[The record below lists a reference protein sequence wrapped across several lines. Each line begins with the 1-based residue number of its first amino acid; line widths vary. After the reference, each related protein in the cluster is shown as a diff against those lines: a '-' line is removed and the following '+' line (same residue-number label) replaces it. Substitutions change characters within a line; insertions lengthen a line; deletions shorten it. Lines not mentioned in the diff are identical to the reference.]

1 MKDIIK
7 DDTTV
12 YGFRPSETGSLKQ
25 YAGADWTDPEVVEA
39 GRQKRIAYHESF
51 QIMYDMVYHR

>member
-12 YGFRPSETGSLKQ
+12 YGFRPSETGSLKH
-25 YAGADWTDPEVVEA
+25 YPGADWTDPEVVEA